1 MSISGKLTAIA
12 DQIRAHYGISDSMS
26 IADMTNAMRNAC
38 RPLISRTVA
47 STSITIPSGATC
59 IGRYAFAYFTGL
71 TSVTIPSSVISIGY
85 NAFVGCINLTSVTI
99 PSSVISIEFGA
110 FQGCTSLTSVTIPS
124 SVTSIGVAA
133 FHSCTGLTSITI
145 PASVTSIGQNA
156 FTNSTLTDIYCGFAE
171 GAVSG
176 APWGAA
182 NATIHYNATT

>member
-12 DQIRAHYGISDSMS
+12 DQIRTHYGISGNMS
-26 IADMTNAMRNAC
+26 IADMIRVINAGKS
-38 RPLISRTVA
+38 LIDRTLTSVTIPGGV
-47 STSITIPSGATC
+47 TSIGTSTFQDCTALTSVTIPNSVTT
-59 IGRYAFAYFTGL
+59 IGTRAFQNCTAL
-71 TSVTIPSSVISIGY
+71 TSVTIPSG
-85 NAFVGCINLTSVTI
+85 
-99 PSSVISIEFGA
+99 
-110 FQGCTSLTSVTIPS
+110 
-124 SVTSIGVAA
+124 VTSIGDSA
-133 FHSCTGLTSITI
+133 FGSCSALTSVTI

>member
-1 MSISGKLTAIA
+1 MSISGKLTVIA

-71 TSVTIPSSVISIGY
+71 TSVTIPSSV
-85 NAFVGCINLTSVTI
+85 
-99 PSSVISIEFGA
+99 
-110 FQGCTSLTSVTIPS
+110 
-124 SVTSIGVAA
+124 TSIGVAA
-133 FHSCTGLTSITI
+133 FHSCTRLTSITI